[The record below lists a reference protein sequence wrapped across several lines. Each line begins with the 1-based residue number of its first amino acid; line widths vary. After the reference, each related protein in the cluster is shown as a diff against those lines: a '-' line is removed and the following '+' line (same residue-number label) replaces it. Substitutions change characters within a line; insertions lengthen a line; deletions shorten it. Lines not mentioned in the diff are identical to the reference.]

1 MYIGIYSSFLFYSNV
16 EVNWI
21 MNLKALGSVKKDT
34 NAMYYLPVK
43 DNEKTLLLIK
53 IILTRKVNA
62 GK

>member
-1 MYIGIYSSFLFYSNV
+1 
-16 EVNWI
+16 

-43 DNEKTLLLIK
+43 EDNEKTRSLLTK

-62 GK
+62 SK